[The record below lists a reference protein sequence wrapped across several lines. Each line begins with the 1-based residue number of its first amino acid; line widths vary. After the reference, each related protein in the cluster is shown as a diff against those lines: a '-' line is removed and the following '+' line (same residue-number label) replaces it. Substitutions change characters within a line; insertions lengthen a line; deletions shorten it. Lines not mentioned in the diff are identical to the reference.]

1 MKNKKMTLG
10 DRMKKYENIN
20 RNKLIPN
27 IPVIIRLDGKAFHS
41 FTKGFDRPFDN
52 ILIAAMDMT
61 ARNLCKNIMGC
72 KIAYVQSDEITLLLT
87 DFDNIDTQ
95 MWFDGNIQ
103 KIVSVAASMATME
116 FNRAFELYSY
126 GVNKYFS
133 KAGKAMFDARVFQ
146 VPIYEVVNNFI
157 WRQQDATRNSIQL
170 VGQDNFSHKQLHKK
184 SCNDIQDMLMLEKG
198 INWNDFPTNVKRGR
212 CIVKETYTIERESMD
227 EKEKDVER
235 TRWIVDNEIPIFT
248 QDRDYINNLMKFD

>member
-10 DRMKKYENIN
+10 DRMKNYENIN

-52 ILIAAMDMT
+52 VLINVMDKT
-61 ARNLCKNIMGC
+61 AKYLCKNIMGC
-72 KIAYVQSDEITLLLT
+72 KLAYVQSDEITLLLT
-87 DFDNIDTQ
+87 DFDSIETQ
-95 MWFDGNIQ
+95 MWFGGNIQ
-103 KIVSVAASMATME
+103 KIVSVASSMATME
-116 FNRAFELYSY
+116 FNKQFEIETF
-126 GVNKYFS
+126 GVNRYKN
-133 KAGKAMFDARVFQ
+133 KVGTAMFDARVFQ
-146 VPIYEVVNNFI
+146 MPIYEVVNNFI

-170 VGQDNFSHKQLHKK
+170 VGQANFSHKQLHKK
-184 SCNDIQDMLMLEKG
+184 SCNQIQDMLMLEKN

-212 CIVKETYTIERESMD
+212 CIVKEIFGIANGDGTISKRN
-227 EKEKDVER
+227 
-235 TRWIVDNEIPIFT
+235 RWIVDNEIPIFT